1 MKFLKFCLHFTL
13 VVLLSILTQV
23 GGLLYLIVVLAT
35 RKIHRFKLIKQIIV
49 FLLVYLICSLLLIP
63 KIAPYFGR
71 EKLETTEHLQ
81 AQSLFYV
88 LANRDY
94 VKPKLKEALQ
104 EIARDFSKYD
114 PNLTVVYLDA
124 NFPFFDGFPLLPH
137 LSHNDG
143 KKIDLAFIYKD
154 EKGRVTN
161 EKPSRSG
168 YGIYEAPNSGEL
180 DQTQA
185 CKEAGYWQY
194 DFTRYVSFGN
204 RNPELTLS
212 NEATKQLVKLIL
224 NQKETSKLF
233 LEPHLVQRMN
243 LSDPKIRFHGC
254 RAVRHDDHIH
264 FQIN

>member
-1 MKFLKFCLHFTL
+1 MHIIS
-13 VVLLSILTQV
+13 VLLLTIVTQV
-23 GGLLYLIVVLAT
+23 GGIIYIIVVFSL
-35 RKIHRFKLIKQIIV
+35 RKVQRFKLVKQIIA
-49 FLLVYLICSLLLIP
+49 FLLIYLLCSLLLIP
-63 KIAPYFGR
+63 RIAPYFGR
-71 EKLETTEHLQ
+71 EKLEITEHLQ
-81 AQSLFYV
+81 AHSLFYV

-94 VKPKLKEALQ
+94 VKPELKTALQ
-104 EIARDFSKYD
+104 EIAFDFSKYD
-114 PNLTVVYLDA
+114 LNLTVVYLDA

-154 EKGRVTN
+154 ETRKVTY

-168 YGIYEAPNSGEL
+168 YGIYEAPKSGER

-204 RNPELTLS
+204 RNSKLTLS
-212 NEATKQLVKLIL
+212 VDATKQLVKLIL

-233 LEPHLVQRMN
+233 LEPHLVQRMR